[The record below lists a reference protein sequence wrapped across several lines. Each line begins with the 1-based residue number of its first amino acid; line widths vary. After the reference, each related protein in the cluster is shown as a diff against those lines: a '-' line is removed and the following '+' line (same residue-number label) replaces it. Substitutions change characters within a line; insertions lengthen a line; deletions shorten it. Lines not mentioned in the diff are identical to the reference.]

1 MDAVLFGRYFLEFA
15 LLYPGAY
22 LCLAPLRDHL
32 KAPKTTCWIAGGALT
47 ALCLGCAALCTIFE
61 LPSNVFLLP
70 ILIVSFWLLR
80 WRTEGV
86 TVGQTAFLFSVSAV
100 MLAVCSLMAVVLN
113 ARAETGNQQEANLV
127 STALLALGLS
137 AVLSVLFHFTAVRW
151 SAWLLQEYHGEA
163 FWQSAWPLPAIYAAF
178 LIFCI
183 PLDPSVVLL
192 NRIMIIAVLAGYALS
207 RYYRKRIVKA
217 SNFMMMLSQMI
228 PGVLLLVP
236 LYMIMQQMH
245 MLETHISL
253 VLAYT
258 TFVIPLCT
266 FMMSSFF
273 DTVPIDLE
281 EAAEIDGCSKAKT
294 LIRVILP
301 VSIPSLISTG
311 LYAFINA
318 WNEFMFGYVLIS
330 SDKLRTLTPA
340 IMLFKGANLVDW
352 GGLMAASVISV
363 LPVTIIFLFL
373 QKYFLAGLM
382 SGSVKG

>member
-1 MDAVLFGRYFLEFA
+1 MGS
-15 LLYPGAY
+15 
-22 LCLAPLRDHL
+22 
-32 KAPKTTCWIAGGALT
+32 KKTR
-47 ALCLGCAALCTIFE
+47 AA
-61 LPSNVFLLP
+61 
-70 ILIVSFWLLR
+70 
-80 WRTEGV
+80 
-86 TVGQTAFLFSVSAV
+86 VSAV
-100 MLAVCSLMAVVLN
+100 TYILISILAVICVFPFFWMLIS
-113 ARAETGNQQEANLV
+113 
-127 STALLALGLS
+127 ALKPKDEIRS
-137 AVLSVLFHFTAVRW
+137 AVPSLLIDNPTIDNFRRVLVDNGFLTYIKNSFVV
-151 SAWLLQEYHGEA
+151 SL
-163 FWQSAWPLPAIYAAF
+163 AAT
-178 LIFCI
+178 LI
-183 PLDPSVVLL
+183 S
-192 NRIMIIAVLAGYALS
+192 MIIAVLAGYALS

-294 LIRVILP
+294 PIRVILP

>member
-1 MDAVLFGRYFLEFA
+1 MGS
-15 LLYPGAY
+15 
-22 LCLAPLRDHL
+22 
-32 KAPKTTCWIAGGALT
+32 KKTR
-47 ALCLGCAALCTIFE
+47 AA
-61 LPSNVFLLP
+61 
-70 ILIVSFWLLR
+70 
-80 WRTEGV
+80 
-86 TVGQTAFLFSVSAV
+86 VSAV
-100 MLAVCSLMAVVLN
+100 TYILISILAVICVFPFFWMLIS
-113 ARAETGNQQEANLV
+113 
-127 STALLALGLS
+127 ALKPKDEIRS
-137 AVLSVLFHFTAVRW
+137 AVPSLLIDNPTIDNFRRVLVDNGFLTYIKNSFVV
-151 SAWLLQEYHGEA
+151 SL
-163 FWQSAWPLPAIYAAF
+163 AAT
-178 LIFCI
+178 LI
-183 PLDPSVVLL
+183 S
-192 NRIMIIAVLAGYALS
+192 MIIAVLAGYALS

-281 EAAEIDGCSKAKT
+281 EAAEIDGCSTAKP

>member
-1 MDAVLFGRYFLEFA
+1 MVNKKQQRICKVVTYILITILAIICAFPFLWMIISALKPQNEIRSSVPSLLINNPTLENFQRVLISNGFLT
-15 LLYPGAY
+15 YV
-22 LCLAPLRDHL
+22 
-32 KAPKTTCWIAGGALT
+32 KN
-47 ALCLGCAALCTIFE
+47 
-61 LPSNVFLLP
+61 S
-70 ILIVSFWLLR
+70 LIVSVIATLLSM
-80 WRTEGV
+80 V
-86 TVGQTAFLFSVSAV
+86 
-100 MLAVCSLMAVVLN
+100 
-113 ARAETGNQQEANLV
+113 
-127 STALLALGLS
+127 
-137 AVLSVLFHFTAVRW
+137 
-151 SAWLLQEYHGEA
+151 
-163 FWQSAWPLPAIYAAF
+163 
-178 LIFCI
+178 
-183 PLDPSVVLL
+183 
-192 NRIMIIAVLAGYALS
+192 IAVLAGYALS
-207 RYYRKRIVKA
+207 RYYRKRVTKV
-217 SNFMMMLSQMI
+217 SNFFMMLSQMI

-236 LYMIMQQMH
+236 LYMIMQKAH

-253 VLAYT
+253 ILAYT

-281 EAAEIDGCSKAKT
+281 EAAEMDGCNKVQT

-330 SDKLRTLTPA
+330 SDKMRTLTPA

-352 GGLMAASVISV
+352 GGLMAASVIAV
-363 LPVTIIFLFL
+363 LPVTIIFMFL

>member
-1 MDAVLFGRYFLEFA
+1 MGS
-15 LLYPGAY
+15 
-22 LCLAPLRDHL
+22 
-32 KAPKTTCWIAGGALT
+32 KKTR
-47 ALCLGCAALCTIFE
+47 AA
-61 LPSNVFLLP
+61 
-70 ILIVSFWLLR
+70 
-80 WRTEGV
+80 
-86 TVGQTAFLFSVSAV
+86 VSAV
-100 MLAVCSLMAVVLN
+100 TYILISILAVICVFPFFWMLIS
-113 ARAETGNQQEANLV
+113 
-127 STALLALGLS
+127 ALKPKDEIRS
-137 AVLSVLFHFTAVRW
+137 AVPSLLIDNPTIDNFRRVLVDNGFLTYIKNSFVV
-151 SAWLLQEYHGEA
+151 SL
-163 FWQSAWPLPAIYAAF
+163 AAT
-178 LIFCI
+178 LI
-183 PLDPSVVLL
+183 S
-192 NRIMIIAVLAGYALS
+192 MIIAVLAGYALS

-281 EAAEIDGCSKAKT
+281 EAAEIGGCSKAKT